1 MASRKPSA
9 ESLARQIFESQ
20 TRRHAN
26 GRKLPFLHGRLSKNA
41 KPPNF
46 VSFCGLPHCCD
57 CSSFDCFFMSL
68 FLIHHFP

>member
-26 GRKLPFLHGRLSKNA
+26 GRKLPFYARSPLKERKATQLRVFLWIASLLRLFK
-41 KPPNF
+41 F
-46 VSFCGLPHCCD
+46 
-57 CSSFDCFFMSL
+57 
-68 FLIHHFP
+68 